1 MVGRAWSAGLAI
13 IAPASIACSAPETI
27 RSRET
32 DVTRPVVSSTSI
44 DPQACAHGIG
54 SDMSTVVD
62 SIPVVV
68 HLPSC
73 FDPRASTR
81 YPVVYLIH
89 GASADASQ
97 WFDIG
102 IAGNTD
108 TLVAD
113 GAIAPSLWVM
123 ASFGDRSTSEI
134 ARSLVASI
142 VPWATKA
149 LPTIDDAD
157 HRAVGGISR
166 GGGASMRAAIDH
178 PAMFGAV
185 AGHSSTL
192 PFSVSDTARG
202 LVAARCHV
210 WLDVG
215 AQDGLRSGTEAL
227 GRELER
233 LGLNV
238 NVDVSAGGHDRKY
251 WRVHLRD
258 YIRFYAARWK
268 VG

>member
-13 IAPASIACSAPETI
+13 IASASIACSAPKPFAVEKPTSPVLSSAARQLI
-27 RSRET
+27 P
-32 DVTRPVVSSTSI
+32 RPALTESGATCRRLWIQFPSWCIFLRVST
-44 DPQACAHGIG
+44 
-54 SDMSTVVD
+54 
-62 SIPVVV
+62 
-68 HLPSC
+68 
-73 FDPRASTR
+73 RASTR

-89 GASADASQ
+89 SASADASQ

-157 HRAVGGISR
+157 HRAVGGISQ
-166 GGGASMRAAIDH
+166 
-178 PAMFGAV
+178 AV
-185 AGHSSTL
+185 AHQC
-192 PFSVSDTARG
+192 A
-202 LVAARCHV
+202 
-210 WLDVG
+210 
-215 AQDGLRSGTEAL
+215 LRSTTPPCSGPSRATAQRCRSL
-227 GRELER
+227 
-233 LGLNV
+233 
-238 NVDVSAGGHDRKY
+238 
-251 WRVHLRD
+251 
-258 YIRFYAARWK
+258 
-268 VG
+268 